1 MEATPP
7 DHTRPK
13 DATAFFSD
21 AAKRIVAEMRQLEA
35 EHEELRVKLIEAGV
49 ELQRRP
55 KLEDVL
61 MVVELEAARAPTLT
75 EGDALRRLAS
85 KLRAKYREMRGGQ

>member
-1 MEATPP
+1 MKATQP
-7 DHTRPK
+7 DHTQPR
-13 DATAFFSD
+13 DATAFFRD
-21 AAKRIVAEMRQLEA
+21 AAKRIVDEMRALEA
-35 EHEELRVKLIEAGV
+35 EHEELRIKLIAAGI

-61 MVVELEAARAPTLT
+61 ALIEHDAARAPTLT

-85 KLRAKYREMRGGQ
+85 KLRAQYRGGGR